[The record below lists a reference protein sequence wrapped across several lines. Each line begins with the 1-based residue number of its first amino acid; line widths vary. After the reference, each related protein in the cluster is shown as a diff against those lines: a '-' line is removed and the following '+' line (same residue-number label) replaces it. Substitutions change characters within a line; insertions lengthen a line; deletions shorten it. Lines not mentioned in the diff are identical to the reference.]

1 MADTKKN
8 KFNAWILAAAA
19 LFAPAIMSA
28 RTQAQ
33 PTQPTISAVDQADGT
48 TATADEADEAS
59 PPICAFYCN
68 NAETCTN
75 SCKTESLCISHRC
88 WPL

>member
-1 MADTKKN
+1 MANTKKN
-8 KFNAWILAAAA
+8 KLNVWVLAAAA

-33 PTQPTISAVDQADGT
+33 PTQPAVSSVDQADQG
-48 TATADEADEAS
+48 DEADGAS

-68 NAETCTN
+68 SSAQCTN
-75 SCKTESLCISHRC
+75 SCQTEALCISHRC